1 MKERRLMEELLKGG
15 KANPLVAEKSDTLDD
30 SGSLMSYD
38 HHDKETQH
46 APEARVKIFKSI
58 VRAGEDDPE
67 GTNPRRGSAAMRTVI
82 VTHEEKCIVLEGNTA
97 RRDITTRSGREKLNQ
112 SGVPQAKGD
121 VMKLN
126 HNPSKSTVAKGG
138 DGPWAPERKTAA
150 VSKSG
155 SISVGNLSKDGG
167 VSVGGQRR
175 SSATAVSK
183 SIVVKDSDGRLHSP
197 AKRRGSRS
205 TSIIVGNRRRSSD
218 SISVGNLSKDGGVSV
233 GGQRRSS
240 ATAVSKSTVVKDSD
254 GRVHSPAKRRGSAS
268 TGIIVGNQRRSSGS
282 ISVGNLSKDG
292 DVSVD
297 GQRRSSAR
305 RTSNRR
311 SIPDIDR
318 DENSNKIYKGDRTIL

>member
-1 MKERRLMEELLKGG
+1 
-15 KANPLVAEKSDTLDD
+15 
-30 SGSLMSYD
+30 
-38 HHDKETQH
+38 
-46 APEARVKIFKSI
+46 
-58 VRAGEDDPE
+58 
-67 GTNPRRGSAAMRTVI
+67 
-82 VTHEEKCIVLEGNTA
+82 
-97 RRDITTRSGREKLNQ
+97 
-112 SGVPQAKGD
+112 
-121 VMKLN
+121 
-126 HNPSKSTVAKGG
+126 
-138 DGPWAPERKTAA
+138 
-150 VSKSG
+150 
-155 SISVGNLSKDGG
+155 LSKDGG

-197 AKRRGSRS
+197 AKRRGSAS
-205 TSIIVGNRRRSSD
+205 TGIIVGNQRRSSG

-240 ATAVSKSTVVKDSD
+240 ATAVSKSIVVNDSD
-254 GRVHSPAKRRGSAS
+254 GRLHSPAKRRGSAS

-311 SIPDIDR
+311 SIPDIGR
-318 DENSNKIYKGDRTIL
+318 DENSNKIYKGDKTIL